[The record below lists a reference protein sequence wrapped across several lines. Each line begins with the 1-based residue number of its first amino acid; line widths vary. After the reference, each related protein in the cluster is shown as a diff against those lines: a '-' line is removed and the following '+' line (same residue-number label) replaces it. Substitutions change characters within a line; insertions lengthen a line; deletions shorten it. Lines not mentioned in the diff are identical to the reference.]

1 MLARD
6 IDPSNRT
13 SQEKAVRKELD
24 RKDAPEVGGG
34 SVTNP
39 TLPGVPIITPT
50 YPVPGYPQVP
60 APGIDPTGSHEKY

>member
-1 MLARD
+1 M
-6 IDPSNRT
+6 
-13 SQEKAVRKELD
+13 KELD